1 MLGRDRPSLEEC
13 PGQPLP
19 SGLDEG
25 EAVESGWVS
34 RHMGERGEELP
45 LRARVVASREEKLA
59 EMHRGPGRGLR
70 ARDSGLG
77 GQSHCGDGAGVV
89 AEQLTRI
96 RDAGIGG
103 QARLQLTELVER
115 GEPLA
120 VAAKLHEGIPDR
132 SECSSLRRRQCSS
145 PSRKDECL
153 VEAVPREGERREGLE
168 RHGALLVEL
177 ERPPAGRFAAVVRDV
192 SVSRARCW

>member
-1 MLGRDRPSLEEC
+1 M
-13 PGQPLP
+13 GQPLP

-34 RHMGERGEELP
+34 GHMGERGAELP
-45 LRARVVASREEKLA
+45 LRARVVASREEKLPRCTA
-59 EMHRGPGRGLR
+59 VQAAASEPGTAVSAASRI
-70 ARDSGLG
+70 A
-77 GQSHCGDGAGVV
+77 ATAAPVV

-120 VAAKLHEGIPDR
+120 VGLPLHEGIPIAPSVR
-132 SECSSLRRRQCSS
+132 ASVGASARAS
-145 PSRKDECL
+145 SRKDECL
-153 VEAVPREGERREGLE
+153 VEAVPRERERREGLE

-177 ERPPAGRFAAVVRDV
+177 ERPPAGRLQAAVVRDV
-192 SVSRARCW
+192 SCSRARCW